1 MFGQGVPTQA
11 VQEANTTM
19 TIGGSCAG
27 AASRRPPA
35 PAQRAS
41 LHGVDECV
49 TTASLLWG

>member
-1 MFGQGVPTQA
+1 MFGQGIPTQA
-11 VQEANTTM
+11 VQEANTTK

-27 AASRRPPA
+27 GSEPTPPA

-49 TTASLLWG
+49 TAASLLWG